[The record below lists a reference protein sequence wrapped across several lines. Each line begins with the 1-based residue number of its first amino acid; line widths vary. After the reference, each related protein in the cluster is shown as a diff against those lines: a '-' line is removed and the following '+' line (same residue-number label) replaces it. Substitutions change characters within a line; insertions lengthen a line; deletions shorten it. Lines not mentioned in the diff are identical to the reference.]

1 MSEFSLPKAFAVV
14 RRSPASA
21 RIGVAVLLVL
31 GGCSTVTSWFTPAPA
46 PTRVSTQPVSGDKPY
61 PNLASVPNQ
70 PPPVTTPAERKA
82 LVEGLSADRAN
93 AQYSEQALTD
103 QPTGVAPAA
112 PPAPAPPPAAKE
124 TAAAPPAETPPSTQ
138 TASAPPPGPPPGPPP
153 QATQT
158 TAAPPPPPP
167 PATQT
172 AAAPPPPAPAATSTQ
187 SMAEPPPPAPPPS
200 APAAPSGSSGNAIV
214 DAAGTP
220 GAAIPPI
227 DSVEG
232 PAQASAPEAQ
242 APPATTAAT
251 PPPVQGQP
259 APMAAQ
265 PSPAAPAAQQ
275 MAAAEP
281 APAAPPPAAPA
292 AAAPAAS
299 APVETAPV
307 QTAEAAPADEGPV
320 LRNGSAVAMPG
331 PGTAMGAIAGAP
343 TVIATQLAAV
353 PPAPAMP
360 ASSSGPVAVDMS
372 ALGES
377 APAPTAPAPVQ
388 TALASPRGQPAGV
401 IYFHNGSASLS
412 AKDRAVLRQI
422 ARLQRQSGAVIQVVG
437 HASMWTR
444 NTDLQRQATVN
455 QNLSVVRAGA
465 VARTLRQFGVS
476 PGRIQTAAVGAQQP
490 VYVESMPNGEA
501 GNRRVEI
508 YFGYN

>member
-14 RRSPASA
+14 RRSPFPA
-21 RIGVAVLLVL
+21 RIGVALLLAL
-31 GGCSTVTSWFTPAPA
+31 GGCSTVASWFTPAPA

-112 PPAPAPPPAAKE
+112 PPAPAPPPAA
-124 TAAAPPAETPPSTQ
+124 
-138 TASAPPPGPPPGPPP
+138 
-153 QATQT
+153 
-158 TAAPPPPPP
+158 
-167 PATQT
+167 
-172 AAAPPPPAPAATSTQ
+172 
-187 SMAEPPPPAPPPS
+187 
-200 APAAPSGSSGNAIV
+200 PAAPSGSSGNAIV

-281 APAAPPPAAPA
+281 
-292 AAAPAAS
+292 
-299 APVETAPV
+299 
-307 QTAEAAPADEGPV
+307 
-320 LRNGSAVAMPG
+320 
-331 PGTAMGAIAGAP
+331 
-343 TVIATQLAAV
+343 
-353 PPAPAMP
+353 
-360 ASSSGPVAVDMS
+360 
-372 ALGES
+372 
-377 APAPTAPAPVQ
+377 
-388 TALASPRGQPAGV
+388 
-401 IYFHNGSASLS
+401 
-412 AKDRAVLRQI
+412 
-422 ARLQRQSGAVIQVVG
+422 
-437 HASMWTR
+437 
-444 NTDLQRQATVN
+444 
-455 QNLSVVRAGA
+455 
-465 VARTLRQFGVS
+465 
-476 PGRIQTAAVGAQQP
+476 
-490 VYVESMPNGEA
+490 
-501 GNRRVEI
+501 
-508 YFGYN
+508 